1 MINLSAGPAPVG
13 TRPRSLAL
21 ARKLME
27 TVRSQP
33 RGQPLRQT
41 AKGWLR
47 GGNDGTSFREGGT
60 VIDIKTAD
68 QVQ

>member
-1 MINLSAGPAPVG
+1 
-13 TRPRSLAL
+13 
-21 ARKLME
+21 ME